1 MHKLVAAL
9 LAAIA
14 LAGCAGADGEASPA
28 AGPGAGGMGHGE
40 HAGLDP
46 GAHLLAPEH
55 QLGDWWRWDSPQ
67 IADPYTSVLAADN
80 GAEWVVATDNPE
92 IAFFDAR
99 FDVASQG
106 PARKS
111 DMAGSQGSER
121 VAFFAFPLTEGK
133 TWSTTWDGEP
143 MSIKALKV
151 AGGVADIEARRA
163 DGTLYAAYTYDASL
177 GYFGQIAY
185 YDPTGA
191 TVGFEARVTGSGD
204 NFTGDLLRWTLEVE
218 YETHGP
224 ITPGLVGFDVDT
236 GITDVWVD
244 FHVAC
249 SAGAVS
255 INVGALTGIQQE
267 RGYSVNGPCPAAV
280 SQTFTLPPPAQDD
293 EAWGAA
299 IAVAPQATQ
308 GTLDIIVL
316 SRTATLFKVGQV
328 PA

>member
-1 MHKLVAAL
+1 MHKLLAAL
-9 LAAIA
+9 LVATA
-14 LAGCAGADGEASPA
+14 LAGCAGSDGGDQVMPGAQA
-28 AGPGAGGMGHGE
+28 AGPGHGQ

-46 GAHLLAPEH
+46 STHLVAPEH

-67 IADPYTSVLAADN
+67 IQEPYASVLAADN
-80 GAEWVVATDNPE
+80 GADWVVATDNPE

-121 VAFFAFPLTEGK
+121 VAFFAFPLTAGK
-133 TWSTTWDGEP
+133 TWSSVWDGEP
-143 MSIKALKV
+143 MSMKALQV
-151 AGGVADIEARRA
+151 EGGVADIEARRA
-163 DGTLYAAYTYDASL
+163 DGTLYAAYTYDSAL

-191 TVGFEARVTGSGD
+191 TVGFEAQVTDAGD

-224 ITPGLVGFDVDT
+224 ITPGVVGFDVDT

-244 FHVAC
+244 FRVDC

-280 SQTFTLPPPAQDD
+280 SETFTVPPPAQDD
-293 EAWGAA
+293 EAWGAS

-308 GTLDIIVL
+308 GTLDVTVL
-316 SRTATLFKVGQV
+316 SRTATTFKVGQ
-328 PA
+328 AG